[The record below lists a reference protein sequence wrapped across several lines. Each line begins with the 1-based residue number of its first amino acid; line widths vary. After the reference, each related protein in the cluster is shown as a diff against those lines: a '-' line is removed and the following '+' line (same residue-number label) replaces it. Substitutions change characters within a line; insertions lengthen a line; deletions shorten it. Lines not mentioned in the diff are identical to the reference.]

1 MSTTDKTHYRKAFD
15 SPYLSSADIVEPTP
29 LTVAYVR
36 LEPDHT
42 KKTKD
47 LFNTAHFV
55 EKELRPGEKL
65 KPMILN
71 ATNSKQMKNLTGTPF
86 IEEWNNVRVTVYV
99 DPNVKFG
106 KESVEGLRISSK
118 APAPPV
124 DVGALIDRI
133 NACATPET
141 LQDAWKI
148 GGNALRESGN
158 RDGYAK
164 LKDAVTAR
172 LEVIRAEQAAQADA
186 LMETTA

>member
-1 MSTTDKTHYRKAFD
+1 MTEQMTHYRKAFD
-15 SPYLSSADIVEPTP
+15 SPYLSSADIVEPTM

-86 IEEWNNVRVTVYV
+86 IEEWVDVRVTVYV

-118 APAPPV
+118 APARNVLTP
-124 DVGALIDRI
+124 DKTKLWD
-133 NACATPET
+133 NAKA
-141 LQDAWKI
+141 AFK
-148 GGNALRESGN
+148 
-158 RDGYAK
+158 RDGN
-164 LKDAVTAR
+164 LDSVLAR
-172 LEVIRAEQAAQADA
+172 VDISEEHQAQIKAECAPEQAAA
-186 LMETTA
+186 

>member
-65 KPMILN
+65 MPMILN

-86 IEEWNNVRVTVYV
+86 IDDWTNVRVTVFV
-99 DPNVKFG
+99 DPSVKFG

-118 APAPPV
+118 APMPPV
-124 DVGALIDRI
+124 DV
-133 NACATPET
+133 NAWIGKVDACETPDG
-141 LQDAWKI
+141 LQDLWKL

-158 RDGYAK
+158 RDGYSR

-172 LEVIRAEQAAQADA
+172 LEAIKSRADSAEASA
-186 LMETTA
+186 

>member
-1 MSTTDKTHYRKAFD
+1 MTATDKTHYRKAFD
-15 SPYLSSADIVEPTP
+15 SPYLSSADIVEPTM

-106 KESVEGLRISSK
+106 KETMEGLRISPQAPKRGELLPEHTK
-118 APAPPV
+118 AWE
-124 DVGALIDRI
+124 
-133 NACATPET
+133 NAKA
-141 LQDAWKI
+141 AYK
-148 GGNALRESGN
+148 
-158 RDGYAK
+158 RDGN
-164 LKDAVTAR
+164 LDAVLQRVDMSADNQAR
-172 LEVIRAEQAAQADA
+172 LKAECIQPPERVSEAEHAVS
-186 LMETTA
+186 

>member
-1 MSTTDKTHYRKAFD
+1 MTATDKTHYRKAFD
-15 SPYLSSADIVEPTP
+15 SPYLSSADIVEPTM

-118 APAPPV
+118 PPARNVLTP
-124 DVGALIDRI
+124 DKTKLWD
-133 NACATPET
+133 NAKA
-141 LQDAWKI
+141 AFK
-148 GGNALRESGN
+148 
-158 RDGYAK
+158 RDGN
-164 LKDAVTAR
+164 LDSVLAR
-172 LEVIRAEQAAQADA
+172 VDISEEHQAQIKAECAPEQAAA
-186 LMETTA
+186 

>member
-1 MSTTDKTHYRKAFD
+1 MTTEPKTHYRKAFD
-15 SPYLSSADIVEPTP
+15 SPYLSSADIVEPTM

-86 IEEWNNVRVTVYV
+86 IEEWVNVRVTVYV

-118 APAPPV
+118 APARNVLTP
-124 DVGALIDRI
+124 DKTKLWD
-133 NACATPET
+133 NAKA
-141 LQDAWKI
+141 AFM
-148 GGNALRESGN
+148 
-158 RDGYAK
+158 RDGNLDSVLARVDISEEHQAQIKAECAK
-164 LKDAVTAR
+164 Q
-172 LEVIRAEQAAQADA
+172 EAA
-186 LMETTA
+186 

>member
-1 MSTTDKTHYRKAFD
+1 MSNEDRTHYRKAFD

-86 IEEWNNVRVTVYV
+86 IEEWVNVRVTVYV

-118 APAPPV
+118 APARNVLTP
-124 DVGALIDRI
+124 DKTKLWD
-133 NACATPET
+133 NAKA
-141 LQDAWKI
+141 AY
-148 GGNALRESGN
+148 R
-158 RDGYAK
+158 RDGNLDSVLARVDISDGHQAQIKAECAAK
-164 LKDAVTAR
+164 EQPEEVDAVS
-172 LEVIRAEQAAQADA
+172 
-186 LMETTA
+186 